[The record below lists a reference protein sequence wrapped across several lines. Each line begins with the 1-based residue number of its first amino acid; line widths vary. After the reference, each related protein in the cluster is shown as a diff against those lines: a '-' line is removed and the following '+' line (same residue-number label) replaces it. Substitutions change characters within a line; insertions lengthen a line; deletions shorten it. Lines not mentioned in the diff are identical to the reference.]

1 MVKSNI
7 IKKNIGPFFIPRPT
21 SRNLLGEAR
30 IILMKALRQKEDCF
44 GCDQAFF
51 FCEYY

>member
-7 IKKNIGPFFIPRPT
+7 IKWNIGLFFIPCRS
-21 SRNLLGEAR
+21 SRNLLGEAL
-30 IILMKALRQKEDCF
+30 IISLKALRQKGDCF
-44 GCDQAFF
+44 GRDQAFF